1 MDPQTMWFVAGAVV
15 LLIIAVAAWAYVKRE
30 QRVKLQS
37 HFGPEYDRAVQ
48 DAGSRAKAESD
59 LMARAKRVR
68 TLDIRPLSHEQADS
82 FRQEWDRIQQT
93 FVDDPGGAV
102 AAADELVT
110 RVMNARNYPVADFE
124 MRAADLSVQHP
135 RVVENYRTA
144 RALMTRR
151 ERGEA
156 STEELR
162 QAVVNYRA
170 LFDDLLKTEEATFRR
185 AS

>member
-1 MDPQTMWFVAGAVV
+1 VV
-15 LLIIAVAAWAYVKRE
+15 VVVVVAAAAWWYVKRE
-30 QRVKLQS
+30 QRLKLQS
-37 HFGPEYDRAVQ
+37 HFGPEYERAVH

-68 TLDIRPLSHEQADS
+68 TLEIHPLSREQAEG
-82 FRQEWDRIQQT
+82 FRQEWEHIQQM
-93 FVDDPGGAV
+93 FVDDPGAAV
-102 AAADELVT
+102 AAADDLVS
-110 RVMNARNYPVADFE
+110 RVMSARNYPVADFDV
-124 MRAADLSVQHP
+124 RAADLSVQHP

-162 QAVVNYRA
+162 QAVVNYRT
-170 LFDDLLKTEEATFRR
+170 LFDDLLKTDAAPFKPPP
-185 AS
+185 